1 MSQNA
6 NNCVVVVPYTTVYYG
21 KLCLLPDQ
29 QTPTLFSGRYCF
41 YYWFIDVL
49 TSYLHLQAEYQRN
62 LSNI

>member
-41 YYWFIDVL
+41 YY
-49 TSYLHLQAEYQRN
+49 
-62 LSNI
+62 